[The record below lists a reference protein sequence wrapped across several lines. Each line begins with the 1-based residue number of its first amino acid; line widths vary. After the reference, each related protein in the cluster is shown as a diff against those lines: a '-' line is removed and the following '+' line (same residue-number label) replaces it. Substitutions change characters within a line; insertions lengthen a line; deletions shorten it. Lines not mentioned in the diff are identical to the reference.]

1 MKKVILAIL
10 AMLSCFAFVACVPSN
25 VEKAEA
31 KMEKEGYIVR
41 GEERVEDVVLLGGLV
56 GGLVATKLTDTINA
70 YLFSSKAEAKDFYE
84 KLSDK
89 TKSKAIQDGK
99 WIYWGTEDAIDDFK
113 G

>member
-31 KMEKEGYIVR
+31 KMKEEGYLVV
-41 GEERVEDVVLLGGLV
+41 GEEREDAEGFV
-56 GGLVATKLTDTINA
+56 GGFLATKLTDTINA
-70 YLFSSKAEAKDFYE
+70 YLFSSKEEAKNFYE
-84 KLSDK
+84 TVGEKF
-89 TKSKAIQDGK
+89 KAIQDGK
-99 WIYWGTEDAIDDFK
+99 WVYWGTEDAIDDFK

>member
-31 KMEKEGYIVR
+31 KMKEEGYIVV
-41 GEERVEDVVLLGGLV
+41 GAEDQEAEGLV
-56 GGLVATKLTDTINA
+56 GGFLATKLTDTINA

-99 WIYWGTEDAIDDFK
+99 WVYWGTEDAIDDFK
-113 G
+113 D